1 LGVNPCGGGGC
12 PRSRWALA
20 HAERHIV
27 DWELQKKRRA
37 RAKVNKPKPMTR
49 EQFIE
54 AVVRDQE
61 KRRLSR

>member
-1 LGVNPCGGGGC
+1 MTRAQIAYRV
-12 PRSRWALA
+12 AD
-20 HAERHIV
+20 IV

-49 EQFIE
+49 EQFIK

>member
-1 LGVNPCGGGGC
+1 LHEVVLVT
-12 PRSRWALA
+12 RAQIAYRVAD
-20 HAERHIV
+20 IV
-27 DWELQKKRRA
+27 DWELQKERRA

-61 KRRLSR
+61 KRRLAR